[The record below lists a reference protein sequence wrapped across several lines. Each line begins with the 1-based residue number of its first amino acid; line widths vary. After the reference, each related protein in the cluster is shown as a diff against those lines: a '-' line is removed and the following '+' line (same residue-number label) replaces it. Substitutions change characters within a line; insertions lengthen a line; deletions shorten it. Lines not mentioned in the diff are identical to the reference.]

1 MAQGNLT
8 ESAPNYDDQM
18 ESGSEMSDSVP
29 VRESNPNSTIP
40 INLSSNSTGTPG
52 GVFATEERIRTNL
65 YLNTVKAEQRSKL
78 LSNLGSM
85 GVGTNRVEIN
95 QLNSRKELSKDSGR
109 RVHEIIQ
116 EMEAKAKDAERDA
129 KSKRWKRDRW
139 TKDLLSHQDV
149 PKAQVR

>member
-52 GVFATEERIRTNL
+52 GVLATEERIKQIYT
-65 YLNTVKAEQRSKL
+65 
-78 LSNLGSM
+78 
-85 GVGTNRVEIN
+85 
-95 QLNSRKELSKDSGR
+95 
-109 RVHEIIQ
+109 
-116 EMEAKAKDAERDA
+116 
-129 KSKRWKRDRW
+129 
-139 TKDLLSHQDV
+139 
-149 PKAQVR
+149 